1 MTHFIKQCI
10 INNVNNNKLKEM
22 EAMKFVIQFTDPKEG
37 KTFPYSMEATD
48 LYEADERAKKMADGY
63 GWQYVDI
70 EPK

>member
-1 MTHFIKQCI
+1 
-10 INNVNNNKLKEM
+10 M